1 MRNFT
6 PSPTLLDSLLVS
18 RTNATANGF
27 SQIDLNAEEDDS
39 VALGKQP
46 TAPNSEALNIESNDV
61 GYFMSVQIGTPPRK
75 FDITVDSG
83 SADFWVTADGCQ
95 SSTVEGAGCVSD
107 SDWLTFSTLIL
118 LGM

>member
-6 PSPTLLDSLLVS
+6 PSPALFDSLLVS
-18 RTNATANGF
+18 RTSSTTSGF
-27 SQIDLNAEEDDS
+27 SQIDLKAEEDDS

-46 TAPNSEALNIESNDV
+46 TAQNSSPLNIESNDV
-61 GYFMSVQIGTPPRK
+61 GYFMSVQIGNPPRN
-75 FDITVDSG
+75 FAVTVDSG

-95 SSTVEGAGCVSD
+95 SSTVKGAGCVSD
-107 SDWLTFSTLIL
+107 SDRLNLSTLIP